1 MNVKPKVVIILI
13 IVMITALSVQLF
25 RGGVVLKFFSVDQ
38 VIDSDLKTSESSVV
52 PDNYKKILVLNS
64 KEDLGSVFI
73 YENLERVLT
82 MTKQNFNCLSIDSDE
97 VEQTVKELDGDDL
110 LVIATENIDKLKEP
124 SIIKDY
130 IENGGKVAFL
140 IRSLYK
146 DFDEIVGIKENN
158 GFLENDIYG
167 IEFNKRFFPSLDEL
181 KITSQ
186 KIPHSILDVKIS
198 DDTEVVAST
207 AGVPL
212 IWTHKYGSG
221 KVIYVNSTMLMDKG
235 NRGVLIN
242 TLSYIDDYF
251 VSTVFNGKIV
261 DIDDFPAP
269 IKRGKDETIFEQY
282 HMTNRSFY
290 RLIWWSS
297 MNNLASR
304 YDLKYTG
311 LIIGTY
317 NLETVSPLPEF
328 NNFAIDDLEYFG
340 RKLFESRGELG
351 IHGYNHNSLAL
362 EEEMNFDKYGYN
374 PWESTET
381 MEEGLTL
388 VKDFIDKYYGD
399 IKIYTYVA
407 PSNVISKAG
416 KIAVKNIFPDLLVY
430 AGIYTG
436 NDEESLLL
444 QEFGKDKDVSGTYDF
459 PRLSAGY
466 LYSDGL
472 MWDIY
477 NGIAHYGIVNHF
489 IHPDDLLDPERS
501 QGTKWKD
508 LDKNIN
514 RIFSSIHNNF
524 SFLRDMTNKEAIDE
538 FISQENLKVYVNK
551 EENVIN
557 IFYENFVNPVYH
569 YLYMKDEKIKFV
581 EGGEFILIDEELG
594 LYLIEGNEM
603 SIKILLK

>member
-1 MNVKPKVVIILI
+1 MNVKPKLIIILVT
-13 IVMITALSVQLF
+13 VMITALAVQLF
-25 RGGVVLKFFSVDQ
+25 RGGVVLKIFSVDQ

-64 KEDLGSVFI
+64 KEDLGSIFI

-82 MTKQNFNCLSIDSDE
+82 MTKQNFSCLSIDSDE

-110 LVIATENIDKLKEP
+110 LVIATENIGELQEP

-146 DFDEIVGIKENN
+146 DFDEIVGIEEND
-158 GFLENDIYG
+158 GFLENDIFG
-167 IEFNKRFFPSLDEL
+167 IEFNKSFFPSLDEL
-181 KITSQ
+181 KITSE

-198 DDTEVVAST
+198 EDAEVVAST

-212 IWTHKYGSG
+212 IWTHQYGYG

-242 TLSYIDDYF
+242 ILSYIDDYF
-251 VSTVFNGKIV
+251 VSTIFNGKIV

-297 MNNLASR
+297 MDNLAVR

-317 NLETVSPLPEF
+317 NLETVSPLPEL

-374 PWESTET
+374 PWESIET
-381 MEEGLTL
+381 MEEGLAL

-416 KIAVKNIFPDLLVY
+416 KIAAKNIFPDLLVY
-430 AGIYTG
+430 AGVYTG
-436 NDEESLLL
+436 NDEKGLLL
-444 QEFGKDKDVSGTYDF
+444 QEFEKDKDVSGTYDF

-466 LYSDGL
+466 LYSDEL

-514 RIFSSIHNNF
+514 QIFSSIHNNF

-551 EENVIN
+551 EENAIN
-557 IFYENFVNPVYH
+557 IFYENFINPVHH
-569 YLYMKDEKIKFV
+569 YLYLKNEEIKFV
-581 EGGEFILIDEELG
+581 EGGEFILIDKELG
-594 LYLIEGNEM
+594 LYLIEGNKM